1 MDVKSSGVTL
11 QKNNQKKNKLLFV
24 TSIILIITS
33 AFTLLGT
40 AFLSLLTALEIL
52 YGELNLG
59 ADFGAAIIGVSLVF
73 GVVLAVVSFYAALRG
88 IWQNKLIKCRKL
100 GIVILL
106 LNIVSYIS
114 DLFSTISLNDDI
126 ETIIFQ
132 IIFYAAFSL
141 TLPIL
146 YLVGANLAIRKSEP
160 DSKYRDI
167 IKSI

>member
-24 TSIILIITS
+24 TSIILIVTS

-59 ADFGAAIIGVSLVF
+59 ADFSAAIIGVSLVF
-73 GVVLAVVSFYAALRG
+73 GVVLAVVSFYAGLRG

-106 LNIVSYIS
+106 LNIVSYVS
-114 DLFSTISLNDDI
+114 DLFTTISVKDSID
-126 ETIIFQ
+126 TIIFQ
-132 IIFYAAFSL
+132 IVFYAVVSL

>member
-11 QKNNQKKNKLLFV
+11 QKNNPKKNKLLFV
-24 TSIILIITS
+24 TSIILIVTS

-59 ADFGAAIIGVSLVF
+59 ADFSAAIIGVSLVF
-73 GVVLAVVSFYAALRG
+73 GIVLAVVSFYAALRG
-88 IWQNKLIKCRKL
+88 LWQNKLIKCRKL

-132 IIFYAAFSL
+132 IIFYAAVSL

-146 YLVGANLAIRKSEP
+146 YLVGANLAIKKNEP
-160 DSKYRDI
+160 DRKYREI

>member
-24 TSIILIITS
+24 TSIILIVTS

-59 ADFGAAIIGVSLVF
+59 ADFSAAIIGVSLVF
-73 GVVLAVVSFYAALRG
+73 GIVLAVVSFYAALRG
-88 IWQNKLIKCRKL
+88 LWQNKLIKCRKL

-132 IIFYAAFSL
+132 IIFYAAVSL

-146 YLVGANLAIRKSEP
+146 YLVGANLAIKKNEP
-160 DSKYRDI
+160 DRKYREI

>member
-24 TSIILIITS
+24 TSIILIVTS
-33 AFTLLGT
+33 ALTMFGTILLALFC
-40 AFLSLLTALEIL
+40 AFAIIIGEVNLSV
-52 YGELNLG
+52 
-59 ADFGAAIIGVSLVF
+59 DFSAAIMGVSLVF
-73 GVVLAVVSFYAALRG
+73 GVVLAVVSFYAGLRG

-160 DSKYRDI
+160 DRKYRDI